1 MMLGRVREQELPV
14 DRVKRLGIKSRPMLR
29 PMEPIDIDGRTIYKC
44 FSTAVLWRFL
54 DKVLNE
60 HYDLE

>member
-1 MMLGRVREQELPV
+1 MLGRVREQELPA

-29 PMEPIDIDGRTIYKC
+29 PREPIDIDGRTIYKC
-44 FSTAVLWRFL
+44 FSTVALWRFL
-54 DKVLNE
+54 DKVLKE